1 MSKKIFTL
9 LSVVILFTSC
19 LNNSNKL
26 RIKGTSDLDNNVR
39 LLHVVANLNNQPKT
53 LDTLIIKDGVFEL
66 NVNALEPNIHFLQID
81 GQQGNFPFIAEEGTV
96 NVEIYKD
103 SLGASRAIGTVS
115 NDDFMQYKLETKI
128 YINSLSEIGNDLQQA
143 SILKDDLLIQDLQ
156 EQYQE
161 VLDQIKEYEIDFI
174 KSSPNSFISILIL
187 ERFITNKV
195 LNKIETKEVYDRF
208 SDRIKNTLS
217 GRTIK
222 KQIETT
228 EKAEVGS
235 IAPLFEG
242 PTPQNNI
249 FSLKD
254 KLGKVTIVD
263 FWASWCRPC
272 RAENPNLVRL
282 YKKHQNNGLRI
293 VGVSL
298 DKTKSQWL
306 QAISDDGL
314 IWDHVSNLQ
323 FWRDPI
329 ALIYQV
335 RSIPAT
341 FVLDEKGV
349 IVARDLRGTQ
359 LDQKVEELLN
369 SI

>member
-1 MSKKIFTL
+1 MFKKIFTL
-9 LSVVILFTSC
+9 LGFSILLSSC

-26 RIKGTSDLDNNVR
+26 RIKGTTNLDNNVQ
-39 LLHVVANLNNQPKT
+39 LLHVVADLNNQPKT
-53 LDTLIIKDGVFEL
+53 LDTLIVKDGVFKL
-66 NVNALEPNIHFLQID
+66 NTESLEPNIHFLQID
-81 GQQGNFPFIAEEGTV
+81 GQQGSFPFIAEQGTV
-96 NVEIYKD
+96 NIEIYKD
-103 SLGASRAIGTVS
+103 SLGASRAYGTIS
-115 NDDFMQYKLETKI
+115 NDDFMQYKSETKK
-128 YINSLSEIGNDLQQA
+128 YINSLNGIGNDLQQA

-156 EQYQE
+156 EQYQD
-161 VLDQIKEYEIDFI
+161 VLDQIKEYEINFI
-174 KSSPNSFISILIL
+174 KKSPNSFISILIL

-195 LNKIETKEVYDRF
+195 LNKTETKEVYDKF
-208 SDRIKNTLS
+208 SDRIKNTPS
-217 GRTIK
+217 GRKIK

-254 KLGKVTIVD
+254 QLGKVTIID

-272 RAENPNLVRL
+272 RVENPNLVRL
-282 YKKHQNNGLRI
+282 YKKHENNGLRI
-293 VGVSL
+293 VGISL
-298 DKTKSQWL
+298 DKTKSQWI
-306 QAISDDGL
+306 QAITDDGL
-314 IWDHVSNLQ
+314 IWDQVSNLQ

-341 FVLDEKGV
+341 FILDEKG
-349 IVARDLRGTQ
+349 IIIARDLRGIQ
-359 LDQKVEELLN
+359 LDRKVEELLN